1 MFIKGQKTGL
11 GVIIAAGLA
20 VGGFAAVAVGG
31 FTAEAADEPANVIA
45 YRQKVMTAI
54 VGHIGAIASVL
65 KGEVS
70 YTGHVASH
78 AKSLHATS
86 LMLDDIFPEGSGV
99 GETRAKPEIWRERV
113 KFDAA
118 VKAFQ
123 DASAGLAR
131 VAEGGDMAAIGAA
144 LGKVGESCGGCHKP
158 FRKEKK

>member
-1 MFIKGQKTGL
+1 MFNNSRKTAFAAI
-11 GVIIAAGLA
+11 VAAGLA
-20 VGGFAAVAVGG
+20 AVAVATMGGFAAG
-31 FTAEAADEPANVIA
+31 AADEPANVIA

-70 YTGHVASH
+70 YTDHVASH